1 MKYPNKLI
9 ESHAHGMRS
18 NSALIKTAKA
28 PKPELPKPELPKLNC
43 STSRN
48 WRSLIVSENDSY
60 SIYYDQR
67 YAVEI
72 KGIVYNADHSKS
84 IVAEEFE
91 VGDYIINI
99 PLTSEGYLN
108 IYIEDNDDT
117 SPVMVR
123 LIPSPDTEYNRI
135 HGVDEDG
142 GEFLYTNKDSDIY
155 FCMTPKPM
163 PRKLSCTGAT
173 STLKLKFANQTYNSD
188 YMPVAP
194 ASMWYSFILDESY
207 YSYDHNFAESATYG
221 PIDGITITGHYYES
235 DNSLNISV
243 SSDKGVGRNCRLVM
257 KDYVDYVNSSYLDID
272 EASNPTCFRSDDA
285 GNIHACLLTSEFQI
299 SCAGATDYLTFSVK
313 ERSDGSNYNHSTL
326 VYNISVDGV
335 DYGEHNLAGNDVQ
348 LGHMRLSSYVSS
360 DGNGTMYASTAGG
373 GEPPVRFVFT
383 PRTDMVDANFWG
395 VDEESN
401 PTVVYNAENRSINV
415 CLTFSANAV

>member
-9 ESHAHGMRS
+9 ESRTHGTRS
-18 NSALIKTAKA
+18 NSVLIKTIKTS
-28 PKPELPKPELPKLNC
+28 KPELPNPEVPKLNC

-48 WRSLIVSENDSY
+48 WRGLNVSKDETH

-91 VGDYIINI
+91 VGDYTINI

-108 IYIEDNDDT
+108 IYIGDNDDT

-135 HGVDEDG
+135 YGVDEDG
-142 GEFLYTNKDSDIY
+142 GESLYTNKDSAIY

-194 ASMWYSFILDESY
+194 ASMWYSFILDEVY
-207 YSYDHNFAESATYG
+207 YFDHNFAESAIYV
-221 PIDGITITGHYYES
+221 PADRIAITGHYDES

-243 SSDKGVGRNCRLVM
+243 SSDKGAGRDCRLVM
-257 KDYVDYVNSSYLDID
+257 KDNVDYVNSSYLTID
-272 EASNPTCFRSDDA
+272 ESSNPTCFRSDDT
-285 GNIHACLLTSEFQI
+285 GDIHVCLLTTEAQI
-299 SCAGATDYLTFSVK
+299 SCDGATDQLAFSVK
-313 ERSDGSNYNHSTL
+313 ERSDESSYNHSTL

-335 DYGEHNLAGNDVQ
+335 DYGEHNLAGNEVQ
-348 LGHMRLSSYVSS
+348 LGHMTLNSYVSS
-360 DGNGTMYASTAGG
+360 DGDGTIYASTRNG
-373 GEPPVRFVFT
+373 GEPPARFVFT

-401 PTVVYNAENRSINV
+401 PTVVYDAESRSVRV
-415 CLTFSANAV
+415 CLSFMGNT

>member
-9 ESHAHGMRS
+9 ESHTHGMRS

-48 WRSLIVSENDSY
+48 WRGLTVSENDSY

-91 VGDYIINI
+91 VGDYTINI

-108 IYIEDNDDT
+108 IYIDDNDDT

-188 YMPVAP
+188 GMPVAP
-194 ASMWYSFILDESY
+194 DSMWYSFVINDLY
-207 YSYDHNFAESATYG
+207 YFNHNFSDSDTIVMEEFT
-221 PIDGITITGHYYES
+221 IKGIYNVD

-243 SSDKGVGRNCRLVM
+243 ASIKGAGKECRIVM
-257 KDYVDYVNSSYLDID
+257 KDYVNYVNGSYMSVDD
-272 EASNPTCFRSDDA
+272 NVNPTCFYSDYDSY
-285 GNIHACLLTSEFQI
+285 IHSCLLTTEAQI
-299 SCAGATDYLTFSVK
+299 SCEGATGYLSFMIG
-313 ERSDGSNYNHSTL
+313 EPHDGYRHNHTTL

-335 DYGEHNLAGNDVQ
+335 DYGEHDLTQGYLN
-348 LGHMRLSSYVSS
+348 LGHMSLSVSLGS
-360 DGNGTMYASTAGG
+360 EGSGTMYASTANGG
-373 GEPPVRFVFT
+373 NTPARFTFT
-383 PRTDMVDANFWG
+383 PRADMVDANFWG
-395 VDEESN
+395 INEESN
-401 PTVVYNAENRSINV
+401 PTAVYNAADRSIQV
-415 CLTFSANAV
+415 CMTFSANT

>member
-9 ESHAHGMRS
+9 DSRTHGTRS
-18 NSALIKTAKA
+18 NSALIKTIKTS
-28 PKPELPKPELPKLNC
+28 KPGLPDVEVPKLNC

-48 WRSLIVSENDSY
+48 WRGLVVSDEDTW

-72 KGIVYNADHSKS
+72 KGTVYNADHSKS
-84 IVAEEFE
+84 IVGEEFN
-91 VGDYIINI
+91 VGDYIVYI

-108 IYIEDNDDT
+108 VYIGDNDDT

-123 LIPSPDTEYNRI
+123 LIPSPDTEYNQI
-135 HGVDEDG
+135 YGVDESG
-142 GEFLYTNKDSDIY
+142 GELLYTDRNSDIF
-155 FCMTPKPM
+155 FCMTPNKP
-163 PRKLSCTGAT
+163 PRQLTCVGAT
-173 STLKLKFANQTYNSD
+173 AGLKLKYVSQRYNSD
-188 YMPVAP
+188 GMPVPP
-194 ASMWYSFILDESY
+194 ASMWYGFVVDDLYSFN
-207 YSYDHNFAESATYG
+207 HNFAESATYG
-221 PIDGITITGHYYES
+221 PIGGVTVTGHYNES

-243 SSDKGVGRNCRLVM
+243 SSDKGPGNDCRLTIT
-257 KDYVDYVNSSYLDID
+257 DYADYVNSSYLTID
-272 EASNPTCFRSDDA
+272 ESSNPTGFYNDQDRYL
-285 GNIHACLLTSEFQI
+285 HACLLTTELQI
-299 SCAGATDYLTFSVK
+299 SCDGATDHLTFSVK
-313 ERSDGSNYNHSTL
+313 ERSDGSNHNHSTL

-335 DYGEHNLAGNDVQ
+335 DYGEHDLSGNDVR
-348 LGHMRLSSYVSS
+348 LGHMRLSSYVGSEGS
-360 DGNGTMYASTAGG
+360 GAMYASTAGG

-401 PTVVYNAENRSINV
+401 PTVVYDAEKRSVSV

>member
-9 ESHAHGMRS
+9 ESHTHGMRS
-18 NSALIKTAKA
+18 HSALIKTAKA
-28 PKPELPKPELPKLNC
+28 PKPELPKLNC

-48 WRSLIVSENDSY
+48 WRGLIVSENDSY

-91 VGDYIINI
+91 VGDYTINI

-108 IYIEDNDDT
+108 IYIGDNDDT

-135 HGVDEDG
+135 YGVDEDG

-163 PRKLSCTGAT
+163 PRKLNCTGAT
-173 STLKLKFANQTYNSD
+173 STLKLNYVNQNYNSD
-188 YMPVAP
+188 GMPIAP
-194 ASMWYSFILDESY
+194 DSMWYAFELNDLY
-207 YSYDHNFAESATYG
+207 YFNHNFSDSETIVMAEFTVQGSYNA
-221 PIDGITITGHYYES
+221 E

-243 SSDKGVGRNCRLVM
+243 SSTEGTGKDCRLVM
-257 KDYVDYVNSSYLDID
+257 KNYVDYVNSSYLDI
-272 EASNPTCFRSDDA
+272 EESSNPTCFFSDTS
-285 GNIHACLLTSEFQI
+285 GSIHACLLTSEFQI
-299 SCAGATDYLTFSVK
+299 SCAGATDYLAFSVK
-313 ERSDGSNYNHSTL
+313 ERTDRFDYNHPTL

-335 DYGEHNLAGNDVQ
+335 DYGEHDLAGNDVQ
-348 LGHMRLSSYVSS
+348 LGRMTLRSYVGSEGS
-360 DGNGTMYASTAGG
+360 GNIYASTAGG
-373 GEPPVRFVFT
+373 GEPPARFVFT
-383 PRTDMVDANFWG
+383 PRADMTDANFWG

-401 PTVVYNAENRSINV
+401 PTVVYNAEKRSINV

>member
-9 ESHAHGMRS
+9 ESRTHGTRS
-18 NSALIKTAKA
+18 NSVLIKTIKTS
-28 PKPELPKPELPKLNC
+28 KPELPNPEVPKLNC

-48 WRSLIVSENDSY
+48 WRGLNVSKDETH

-72 KGIVYNADHSKS
+72 KGVVYNADHSKS
-84 IVAEEFE
+84 IVAEEFN

-108 IYIEDNDDT
+108 IYIGDNDDT

-135 HGVDEDG
+135 YGVDESG
-142 GEFLYTNKDSDIY
+142 GESLYTDKDSDIY

-163 PRKLSCTGAT
+163 TRKLSCTGAT
-173 STLKLKFANQTYNSD
+173 STLKLKFVNQTYNSD
-188 YMPVAP
+188 GMPVAP
-194 ASMWYSFILDESY
+194 GSMWYTFELNDLY
-207 YSYDHNFAESATYG
+207 YFNHNFTDSE
-221 PIDGITITGHYYES
+221 TIVMEDFTIKGSYNVD

-243 SSDKGVGRNCRLVM
+243 ASTKGGGEDCRLVI
-257 KDYVDYVNSSYLDID
+257 KNHVDYANPSYLTID
-272 EASNPTCFRSDDA
+272 ESSNPTCFFSDEDR
-285 GNIHACLLTSEFQI
+285 HLHVCLLTTELQI
-299 SCAGATDYLTFSVK
+299 SCDGATDHLAFSVK
-313 ERSDGSNYNHSTL
+313 ERSDGSSYNHSTL

-335 DYGEHNLAGNDVQ
+335 DYGEHDLAGNDVQ

-373 GEPPVRFVFT
+373 GEPPARFVFT

-395 VDEESN
+395 VDKDSN